1 MIFISNVVWFCRRRG
16 KNKVAAQNCRKR
28 KLMNID
34 ELQTKV
40 DKKKAELQA
49 RYKEKEMLQEELD
62 RSIQKFD
69 ELKEN
74 IKRDM
79 NDEVKCI
86 GK

>member
-1 MIFISNVVWFCRRRG
+1 
-16 KNKVAAQNCRKR
+16 
-28 KLMNID
+28 MNID